1 MVLNKENQMSN
12 QNDVTLY
19 DVKLIFKN
27 WFHYLFSK
35 WHVFVLVGLFCGALG
50 VLYAAFD
57 KPVYTAEL
65 TFTSENEASGNFS
78 AYAGI
83 AAQFGLDMGGS
94 SNSAF
99 EGENLMYLMRSRK
112 LIEKTLFSTV
122 EINKEN
128 ILLINYYLRVHDFEV
143 PGNKTGMARKMTFTN
158 VKEPNNRNRDSVLQV
173 ICKNIDKALDI
184 QKADKKTDIIVVRLK
199 DTHEL
204 FAKIFVEEL
213 VNKVIQYYTD
223 YKVRKIKQNVG
234 ILQRQTDSVRNL
246 ISGNIIDIA
255 VSSDLNVNPTRQI
268 VRTGVQRKQVDAQV
282 NSSLYTELVK
292 NLELSKLALLKE
304 TPLIQI
310 IDTPMFPLEK
320 KKMGWLKGFV
330 LFGFMG
336 VLFSFAFFID
346 RKSVV

>member
-1 MVLNKENQMSN
+1 MNN
-12 QNDVTLY
+12 QNDVTLQ
-19 DVKLIFKN
+19 DVKLILKS
-27 WFHYLFSK
+27 WVYYLLSK
-35 WHVFVLVGLFCGALG
+35 WLVFVVVGICCGALG

-57 KPVYTAEL
+57 KAVYTAEL

-83 AAQFGLDMGGS
+83 AAQFGLDIGGS

-112 LIEKTLFSTV
+112 MIEKTLFSTV
-122 EINKEN
+122 DINSEN
-128 ILLINYYLRVHDFEV
+128 ILLINYYIRVHDFKLG
-143 PGNKTGMARKMTFTN
+143 GNKSEPMRTITFT
-158 VKEPNNRNRDSVLQV
+158 KDEKPNNRDRDSILQV
-173 ICKNIDKALDI
+173 ISKNITKALDI

-204 FAKIFVEEL
+204 FAKLFVEEL
-213 VNKVIQYYTD
+213 VNNVIQYYTD
-223 YKVRKIKQNVG
+223 YKVKKIKQNVG

-246 ISGNIIDIA
+246 ISGNIVDIA
-255 VSSDLNVNPTRQI
+255 VSSDLNVNPTRQV
-268 VRTGVQRKQVDAQV
+268 VRTGVQKKQVDAQV
-282 NSSLYTELVK
+282 NSALYTELVK
-292 NLELSKLALLKE
+292 NLELSKLALRKE

-330 LFGFMG
+330 LFGFVG
-336 VLFSFAFFID
+336 VLFSFAFF
-346 RKSVV
+346 VVKKIFQA